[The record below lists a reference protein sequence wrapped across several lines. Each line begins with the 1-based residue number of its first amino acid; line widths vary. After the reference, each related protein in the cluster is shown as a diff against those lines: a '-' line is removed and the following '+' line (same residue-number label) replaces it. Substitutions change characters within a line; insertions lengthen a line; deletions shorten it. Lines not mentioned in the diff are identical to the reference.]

1 MNKPGEVTHIIKTL
15 LKLRAQIILCIET
28 LNEILEHNEELKDI
42 RLENFPNYEV
52 NLGQSSFTIVSNHSI
67 ILMCSFLDEYE
78 GYFNTHYLKNTDPSR
93 ILKIRT
99 KNKPGLDRIKKWKD
113 LKNFRNYFAVHNFRI
128 KGKSFFSEDIET
140 ITMKIPYTLSE
151 LTLFA
156 GILNFICINILNEF
170 SEIAQTIDIEENMLV
185 KLLITEEHIDAGK
198 ELTELKNKMM

>member
-1 MNKPGEVTHIIKTL
+1 MNTPDDVSHVIKTL
-15 LKLRAQIILCIET
+15 LKLRAQIILCVET
-28 LNEILEHNEELKDI
+28 LNEILEHNEDLKQ

-52 NLGQSSFTIVSNHSI
+52 NLGQSCFTIVSNHSI

-78 GYFNTHYLKNTDPSR
+78 GYFNTHYLKNTDSSR
-93 ILKIRT
+93 ILKIRN

-113 LKNFRNYFAVHNFRI
+113 LKSFRNYFAVHNFRI
-128 KGKSFFSEDIET
+128 KGKSFFSEDVGN

-156 GILNFICINILNEF
+156 GILNMICLNILDEF
-170 SEIAQTIDIEENMLV
+170 SEIAQTIDIEENMLN
-185 KLLITEEHIDAGK
+185 KLLIPEEHIDAGK

>member
-1 MNKPGEVTHIIKTL
+1 MNNLDEVTHVIKTL

-78 GYFNTHYLKNTDPSR
+78 GYFNTHYLKNTDPNR
-93 ILKIRT
+93 ILKIRI

-128 KGKSFFSEDIET
+128 KGKSFFSEDIKT

-151 LTLFA
+151 LSLFA
-156 GILNFICINILNEF
+156 GILNLICINILNEYN
-170 SEIAQTIDIEENMLV
+170 EIAQTIDIEENMLV
-185 KLLITEEHIDAGK
+185 KLLISEEHIDAGK
-198 ELTELKNKMM
+198 ELTELKNKMI